1 MEPLSQV
8 KSHLAVIKN
17 EKPRQES
24 RNYYI
29 YNIKYKLYYNNTLL
43 SLDSVD
49 TLREV
54 IILFSLFHCFFGSLF
69 LG

>member
-1 MEPLSQV
+1 MSHTESDLAAKEDE
-8 KSHLAVIKN
+8 KSGQD
-17 EKPRQES
+17 R

-29 YNIKYKLYYNNTLL
+29 YNIKYKLYYNTLL

-54 IILFSLFHCFFGSLF
+54 IILFSLFQSFFGNLF